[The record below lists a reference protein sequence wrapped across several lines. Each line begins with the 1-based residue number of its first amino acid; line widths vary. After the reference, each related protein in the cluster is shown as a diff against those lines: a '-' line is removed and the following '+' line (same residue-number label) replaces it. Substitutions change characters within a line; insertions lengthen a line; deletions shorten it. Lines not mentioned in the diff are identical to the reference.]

1 MRTKDVLFSLKD
13 VKTLLQYLYLN
24 DQHSIRIANGAT
36 TLQIHM
42 TDQMRF
48 IADDLSFSD
57 ISAMDYT
64 EAMTLPTIM
73 GVIKQLKS
81 QPPEEFPNRFPNRWE
96 EIENITN
103 ANVSLN
109 YFNRR

>member
-13 VKTLLQYLYLN
+13 VKTLLQYLYLD
-24 DQHSIRIANGAT
+24 DQHSIRITNGAT

-48 IADDLSFSD
+48 MADNLSFPD

-81 QPPEEFPNRFPNRWE
+81 QPPEEFLNRFLNRWE
-96 EIENITN
+96 EIESITN

-109 YFNRR
+109 YFNKR

>member
-1 MRTKDVLFSLKD
+1 
-13 VKTLLQYLYLN
+13 
-24 DQHSIRIANGAT
+24 
-36 TLQIHM
+36 M

-48 IADDLSFSD
+48 MADNLSFPD